1 MEQFFHD
8 VVMAKIQGTGAMTVE
23 LISEYLGRSKESLD
37 EIVLSI
43 QLDLAASTYA
53 STYSGY
59 I

>member
-8 VVMAKIQGTGAMTVE
+8 VVMAKIQDTGAMTVE
-23 LISEYLGRSKESLD
+23 LISKYLGRSKESLD
-37 EIVLSI
+37 EIELSI

-53 STYSGY
+53 STYGGY